1 MTAPTLEKM
10 REAAPHYGMG
20 PHPWKDEDRDV
31 LRWRARYR
39 LWLKRHVT
47 QRRTKGIG
55 PTGGCSYCIRA
66 ATQRRL
72 IVSPIEHWRRYEG
85 LCNRRRCERRLLA
98 WEQMGAARERRAV
111 RDWELQHPD
120 QVEYELTPRMPAQY
134 PSVSR
139 AALRAFLDSGEDAAT
154 VDGSSIAAISG
165 SIRRLGFDSKVY
177 AEQRSGQVV
186 LRRVSRR

>member
-120 QVEYELTPRMPAQY
+120 QVEYELTQGCQLSTRRSAGRRSGRSLTLARTPPLWTAARSPRSAA
-134 PSVSR
+134 PS
-139 AALRAFLDSGEDAAT
+139 
-154 VDGSSIAAISG
+154 DGSALTARSTPSSG
-165 SIRRLGFDSKVY
+165 PAR
-177 AEQRSGQVV
+177 
-186 LRRVSRR
+186 